1 MKPFS
6 PLHSQLKFP
15 KKNAFFKRLSLN
27 LVPNFSLT
35 NIKNA
40 KKDFAS
46 NPPKRGS
53 SKKQRVQ
60 KNKGFKKTKG
70 SKKQRVQK
78 ERVQK
83 KKGFKKKGF
92 KKRKAL
98 KKKPLKKGVSQKARY

>member
-46 NPPKRGS
+46 KPT
-53 SKKQRVQ
+53 Q
-60 KNKGFKKTKG
+60 K
-70 SKKQRVQK
+70 
-78 ERVQK
+78 
-83 KKGFKKKGF
+83 
-92 KKRKAL
+92 
-98 KKKPLKKGVSQKARY
+98 